1 GLTQRAADVDV
12 APTIAARP
20 AHDPRH
26 AVRVGV
32 PSCCDTKTAHPF
44 NVVRPV
50 MSKLHLHIAPNR
62 LEHPTLKVLS
72 AGIPVWV
79 SPVVGVKE
87 DDAGGPRGA
96 GGLVFFPEPA
106 IERARHKIGLGGGG
120 GILGLLAPRS
130 RRIISFFYV
139 FTHPY
144 PPPSK
149 TPKHPNRRSEVGR

>member
-79 SPVVGVKE
+79 SPVVGVNE
-87 DDAGGPRGA
+87 DDAGGARRDRR
-96 GGLVFFPEPA
+96 LVVFAEHA
-106 IERARHKIGLGGGG
+106 IERVRHQIGLEAGG
-120 GILGLLAPRS
+120 GILGLLALRC
-130 RRIISFFYV
+130 RRISSLCYV
-139 FTHPY
+139 VTHTY
-144 PPPSK
+144 LLLVLTS
-149 TPKHPNRRSEVGR
+149 